1 MLDDNMRVGDNVF
14 LVQFSLQFYAFWL
27 KGREGTGRDGT
38 GHTIAFA
45 NFSR

>member
-38 GHTIAFA
+38 GRDIP
-45 NFSR
+45 